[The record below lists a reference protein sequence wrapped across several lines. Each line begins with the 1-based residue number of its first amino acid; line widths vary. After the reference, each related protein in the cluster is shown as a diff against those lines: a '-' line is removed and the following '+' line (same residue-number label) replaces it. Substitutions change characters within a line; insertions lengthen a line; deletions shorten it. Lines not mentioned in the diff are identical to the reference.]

1 FLAANRTTSMES
13 KILTAVFLPL
23 ALAIIMLG
31 MGLSLVPADFK
42 RIVVYPKAVM
52 AGLVAQLVLLP
63 VIAFVLVQ
71 AWGLQAELAVGIMIL
86 AACPGGATS
95 NLIAHLAKGDTALSI
110 TLTAFSSILA
120 VFTIPLIV
128 NFAIVEFM
136 PAGQEQPLDVL
147 KTVLSVVAV
156 TLVPVTIGMV
166 IRARAKGFALRMDKP
181 VRVMSAVLLIAIILA
196 AILKERE
203 NVLGFFVQAGPVA
216 LSLNVVMLSLGYLG
230 SRLLSLS
237 SRQSTT
243 IAIETGIQNGTL
255 GIAIAA
261 TIIGNTE
268 MSIPPAIYSL
278 IMFFTAGVIIYIGN
292 RKNKAEEVPV
302 NS

>member
-1 FLAANRTTSMES
+1 MES
-13 KILTAVFLPL
+13 NILTAVFLPL